1 MSDAKAEKAGGASL
15 TEGGDKIDRIRE
27 ILLGSSLDELAARVG
42 RLDGRVRDVDTE
54 LRGELE
60 QRIGSIDA
68 SVAARIEQSGRTE
81 AESRQKL
88 ADELSALRK
97 ELAKVREELH
107 SSMKRSLAELAADK
121 VDRFALARILADASV
136 RLQGESASD
145 SRESRKDG

>member
-1 MSDAKAEKAGGASL
+1 MSDAKAEKTSGASL

-27 ILLGSSLDELAARVG
+27 ILLGSSLDEFATRLG
-42 RLDGRVRDVDTE
+42 RLEGRLQEVDTE

-68 SVAARIEQSGRTE
+68 SVAARIEEAARTE

-88 ADELSALRK
+88 VDELGALRK

-107 SSMKRSLAELAADK
+107 SSLKRSLAELEAEK
-121 VDRFALARILADASV
+121 VDRVALSRILADASA
-136 RLQGESASD
+136 RLQGESAPAA
-145 SRESRKDG
+145 RESRKNG